1 MIFLMVDF
9 ALHKPRKRG
18 KVTFS
23 HFKIEIIII
32 IIIKSQPTAKV
43 QQPVQD

>member
-9 ALHKPRKRG
+9 ALHKPRIRG

-32 IIIKSQPTAKV
+32 VIKSQPTAKV